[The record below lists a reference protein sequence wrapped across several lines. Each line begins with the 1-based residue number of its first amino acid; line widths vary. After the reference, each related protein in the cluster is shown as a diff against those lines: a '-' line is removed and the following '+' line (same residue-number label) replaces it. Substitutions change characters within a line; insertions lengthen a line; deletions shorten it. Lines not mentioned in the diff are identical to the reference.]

1 MFTCLLG
8 EFESFAI
15 VIEEL
20 DKFERKKLRKNSDSH
35 TNLGKLAILL
45 LLNYLKNL
53 FKTMRSQLLVT
64 QLTCNNQLPKAI
76 L

>member
-1 MFTCLLG
+1 VFTCLLG

>member
-1 MFTCLLG
+1 VFTCLLG

-64 QLTCNNQLPKAI
+64 
-76 L
+76 